1 MRGLLS
7 RGVAT
12 VVARWRW
19 VLRCCCYL
27 ISESARL
34 KLLNAKCRTHRD
46 SSRARDAL
54 ELELE
59 GRERL
64 QIQKKKKGSLYTF
77 LFLTYAY

>member
-64 QIQKKKKGSLYTF
+64 QIQKRKKAAYI
-77 LFLTYAY
+77 LFYF